1 MGTVESR
8 TPPTPTPPG
17 SPGTRTLKG
26 LRLKCNMQA
35 GGGGVGDPHRCA
47 CACVCEGCLTLLTHT
62 QQHILAGAP
71 RDRSLPP
78 RVTEGVRVVTGRGG
92 WPWAAWGGGVL
103 RLRGSA
109 CSICQRK
116 PADPLQGFLGSRDKA
131 SWWAQAGTEPTR
143 DRGNRL
149 HHTHPK
155 KQRNKGTFRAAKAP
169 TGCRRTFWRERH
181 FCICSGGL

>member
-1 MGTVESR
+1 MGRKSIGNSR
-8 TPPTPTPPG
+8 VSNTPHPHPTG
-17 SPGTRTLKG
+17 ISRDYNFEGAEAE
-26 LRLKCNMQA
+26 MQHA
-35 GGGGVGDPHRCA
+35 GWGWGCRRPAQVF
-47 CACVCEGCLTLLTHT
+47 ACVCEGCLTLLTHT

-78 RVTEGVRVVTGRGG
+78 RVMEGVRVVTGRGR
-92 WPWAAWGGGVL
+92 WPWAAWGGGIL

-155 KQRNKGTFRAAKAP
+155 KQRNKGTQ
-169 TGCRRTFWRERH
+169 G
-181 FCICSGGL
+181 